1 MGEDSGW
8 ETRRG
13 TGGVHKR
20 KGKEMGV
27 IKEWDEGEKGKL
39 YNNRERLRVMFLANS
54 RFKLRISQNRK

>member
-27 IKEWDEGEKGKL
+27 IKEWDEGKKEN
-39 YNNRERLRVMFLANS
+39 YTTIERD
-54 RFKLRISQNRK
+54 